1 MKNYKEKEYL
11 PITGLADFVQPAL
24 RLAYGESSVPLK
36 EKRIA
41 ATQSLSGTGALRIGG
56 AFLNKFYE
64 SSKQIYLPTPTW
76 GNHGAIFRDAGL
88 EVKSYRY
95 YQKETKGLDFD
106 GMIAD
111 IKEMPEKSI
120 VLLHACA
127 HNPTGVDPT
136 TDQWKEISNVIKV
149 HLLVLVQRT

>member
-1 MKNYKEKEYL
+1 MQR
-11 PITGLADFVQPAL
+11 F
-24 RLAYGESSVPLK
+24 YG
-36 EKRIA
+36 
-41 ATQSLSGTGALRIGG
+41 Q
-56 AFLNKFYE
+56 
-64 SSKQIYLPTPTW
+64 SKQIYMPTPTW

-111 IKEMPEKSI
+111 IKAMPEQSI

-136 TDQWKEISNVIKV
+136 VDQWKEISNVIKAHSSV
-149 HLLVLVQRT
+149 PVLS